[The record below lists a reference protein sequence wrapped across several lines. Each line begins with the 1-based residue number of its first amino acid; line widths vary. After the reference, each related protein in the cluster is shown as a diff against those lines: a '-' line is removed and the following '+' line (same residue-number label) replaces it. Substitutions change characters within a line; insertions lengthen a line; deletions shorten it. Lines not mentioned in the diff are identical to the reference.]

1 MDEKQVNLIRK
12 ALHDTA
18 GQLKPGE
25 GSGKAVRNSVLSLI
39 RTEAQ
44 SRQALS
50 SMSEAELT
58 ELLKYNRRLVDI
70 ANRFLGEVMEL
81 PLTPEQAEQADQ
93 LQQRIQSAQADL
105 DAGRSEL
112 ARLNRDLA
120 KASAECAVQNAAIEA
135 TGKQVQEK
143 KDAYELLKQTE
154 TALQDQLAAYSDEV
168 IQAQDE
174 KNSELA
180 RTIASQ
186 QGRLRELEGQFRV
199 LDGQRAEEQKKI
211 TAQQEKL
218 EALQKQV
225 DAQPEELRALEEDYT
240 ALDAKLARIQTAA
253 EECSEEK
260 QAELREQIDGLEP
273 VVAALVEKHGE
284 LTAALKALNESRESE
299 LAETAAAEEELLA
312 SMNAAVDALQEHCE
326 SLAEKLRTAM
336 ARSEQFEESLKL
348 CRDNY
353 DRYHNW
359 FRSDAPVLT
368 AMCERAGLSEKEYQ
382 TLYETLDPARCD
394 LIRTLM
400 TETEEHL
407 RQLDQI
413 LNGAVSAAQQDQ
425 DDTRYRAEV
434 GEPPERRN

>member
-18 GQLKPGE
+18 GQLKPGA

-39 RTEAQ
+39 RTEEQ

-50 SMSEAELT
+50 SMSEAELA
-58 ELLKYNRRLVDI
+58 ELLKFNRRLVDI
-70 ANRFLGEVMEL
+70 ANRFLGDVMEL
-81 PLTPEQAEQADQ
+81 PLTSEQAGQAEQ
-93 LQQRIQSAQADL
+93 LQQRIQGAQADL

-120 KASAECAVQNAAIEA
+120 KVSADCAVQTAAIEA
-135 TGKQVQEK
+135 TRKEVEEK
-143 KDAYELLKQTE
+143 KGAYAKLQATE
-154 TALQDQLAAYSDEV
+154 TALKDQLASYSDEV
-168 IQAQDE
+168 IQAQKDQ
-174 KNSELA
+174 NDELA
-180 RTIASQ
+180 RTIAAQ
-186 QGRLRELEGQFRV
+186 QGKLRELEGQFRA
-199 LDGQRAEEQKKI
+199 LDEQRAEEQKKI

-225 DAQPEELRALEEDYT
+225 DAQPEELRRLEEDYT
-240 ALDAKLARIQTAA
+240 ALDEKLARIQTAA

-260 QAELREQIDGLEP
+260 QAELREQIDDLEP
-273 VVAALVEKHGE
+273 VVNALVEKHGE
-284 LTAALKALNESRESE
+284 LTEALKVLNESRESE
-299 LAETAAAEEELLA
+299 LAETAAAEEELL
-312 SMNAAVDALQEHCE
+312 STMNAAVDALQEHCGD
-326 SLAEKLRTAM
+326 LAEKLRTAM
-336 ARSEQFEESLKL
+336 ARSEQFEENLKL

-368 AMCERAGLSEKEYQ
+368 AMCERAGLSDKEYQ

-400 TETEEHL
+400 EETEERL

-413 LNGAVSAAQQDQ
+413 LSGAVSAAQQDQ